1 MTALHR
7 RLQALEGTTVT
18 QAKPLPDVVPDD
30 TPAEELER
38 LRRGGR
44 EVYRWRDAV
53 ELFV

>member
-1 MTALHR
+1 MTALRR
-7 RLQALEGTTVT
+7 RLLVLEGTTDPH
-18 QAKPLPDVVPDD
+18 AKPLPTVVPDD